1 MLNSLS
7 KILSWDNDRS
17 NICEKISSSQA
28 TLKILLKTKDD
39 LFFINDWISHHR
51 KIVGSANLYIFDN
64 ESTEPKLLEYY
75 RSIEADISV
84 FQFTG
89 FHNDIHDDTKYPE
102 LYDAIR
108 SSCDFFTFLDTD
120 ERLVLVKNGQWF
132 SDGEI
137 IGFLNKHKSAPIIPA
152 AWLANIP
159 GSREIFFFGEKI
171 DDLTF
176 GLTNGKPVLSA
187 NANAHGFLNHNIDAS
202 SAFDGSEPPLNL
214 FVLHLNKLSAEQR
227 IRSNLNKLKARNIIH
242 SNVTIDELLLVD
254 TTNISD
260 ENSRDY
266 IEEIRLLHQ
275 ADEIDVVAEL
285 RPGHIIFKENG
296 HIEFFSQ
303 SDSTLFRQ
311 YVGPG
316 VDIIVSKPERSLT
329 ITVDQKKISEY
340 RGYIEAYNQNLIQGW
355 ATDAQG
361 NPSWIHIHINND
373 LKISLLTKQSRIDLQ
388 NVGIGNGLGGFK
400 INISG
405 LLDVGV
411 NTIHIVHDDGHTV
424 ANGNYIFNNNESLN
438 GVDL

>member
-1 MLNSLS
+1 MLNSQS
-7 KILSWDNDRS
+7 KILSWDNDRAD
-17 NICEKISSSQA
+17 ICDKILSTQA

-39 LFFINDWISHHR
+39 LFFINEWISHHR
-51 KIVGSANLYIFDN
+51 KIVGSANLYVFDN
-64 ESTEPKLLEYY
+64 ASTDPALLEYY

-89 FHNDIHDDTKYPE
+89 FHNDIHDDTKYSE

-108 SSCDFFTFLDTD
+108 ASCDFFTFLDTD
-120 ERLVLVKNGQWF
+120 ERLVLVKNSQWYC
-132 SDGEI
+132 DGEI

-187 NANAHGFLNHNIDAS
+187 DANAHGFLNHNIDAS
-202 SAFDGSEPPLNL
+202 SALDGSEPPLNL
-214 FVLHLNKLSAEQR
+214 FILHLNKLSAEQR
-227 IRSNLNKLKARNIIH
+227 IRSNLNKLKARNIVH
-242 SNVTIDELLLVD
+242 SNITIDELLLID
-254 TTNISD
+254 TSNIVD
-260 ENSRDY
+260 ENSLDY
-266 IEEIRLLHQ
+266 IEEIRLLYQ
-275 ADEIDVVAEL
+275 TDEIDVVAEL
-285 RPGHIIFKENG
+285 QPGHLRFAKSG
-296 HIEFFSQ
+296 HIEFFSE
-303 SDSTLFRQ
+303 SDSALFQR
-311 YVGPG
+311 YLGSD
-316 VDIIVSKPERSLT
+316 VDIIVSKSERSLT
-329 ITVDQKKISEY
+329 ITVDRKIFSDY
-340 RGYIEAYNQNLIQGW
+340 RGYIEVCNQNLIQGW

-373 LKISLLTKQSRIDLQ
+373 LKISLFTKQSRIDLQ
-388 NVGIGNGLGGFK
+388 NVGIGKGLGGFK

-405 LLDVGV
+405 LLDAGM

-424 ANGNYIFNNNESLN
+424 ANGSYVFNNPETVK